1 MVSARK
7 AAADEANKKA
17 EEEAAK
23 PKEAEEKAKASASM
37 ELLIQE
43 EPASRP
49 FQSLCKLKIGV
60 SKFLIPFLIES
71 TFQYDT
77 HHVKH
82 NNIDICAVFD
92 LDIVLFQLSAHKLPR
107 CRFLWCVI
115 FPCHK

>member
-37 ELLIQE
+37 ELLIQ